1 MRKNIKKLF
10 KSCAF
15 TLLACVVAGGI
26 HAADYPKHPIEIVIP
41 FGEGGASDTF
51 ARKFSEIINKE
62 LSQPT
67 QPVNKKGGGGL
78 VGMAYAYT
86 QRPDGHT
93 ILEITPSHIIA
104 DVMNRS
110 KVKLLKHFEPL
121 VRIQSDI
128 YVVGVVKNS
137 KFKDFKSL
145 VAYGRKQQVTF
156 AGISPGGLDDFTLK
170 SLARATGIKLKFIP
184 YKSGSEVKAA
194 VLGGEVDIYLDKIVS
209 AIGYIKDEAITPL
222 VILNDKRI
230 TKLDVF
236 KSVPTTVE
244 LGYDVT
250 IGSWRGFVIKKGTP
264 ESVKVF
270 LVEKMKKA
278 YDSAEYQSFAEKNL
292 VNIRPGFLGSR
303 EYKKFLEKEYKTF
316 NQVAIDSGLKK

>member
-1 MRKNIKKLF
+1 MQNNLKKLL
-10 KSCAF
+10 KRCVL
-15 TLLACVVAGGI
+15 TILACVVATGI
-26 HAADYPKHPIEIVIP
+26 QAADYPKHPIEIVIP

-62 LSQPT
+62 LTQPT

-78 VGMAYAYT
+78 IGMAYAFT
-86 QRPDGHT
+86 QRPDGYT

-104 DVMNRS
+104 DVMNRG
-110 KVKLLKHFEPL
+110 KVKLLQHFEPL

-128 YVVGVVKNS
+128 YIVGVSKTS

-170 SLARATGIKLKFIP
+170 SMAKATGIKLKFIP

-209 AIGYIKDEAITPL
+209 AIGYIKDEAIKPL
-222 VILNDKRI
+222 VILNDERI

-244 LGYDVT
+244 MGYNVT
-250 IGSWRGFVIKKGTP
+250 IGSWRGFVVKKGTP
-264 ESVKVF
+264 ESVKAF
-270 LVEKMKKA
+270 LAEKMKNA
-278 YDSAEYQSFAEKNL
+278 YNSVEYRSFAENNL
-292 VNIRPGFLGSR
+292 VNIRPGYLGPQGFKNFL
-303 EYKKFLEKEYKTF
+303 KKEYSTF
-316 NQVAIDSGLKK
+316 NQVAIDAGFKK